1 MSTKEKRR
9 SLLAAA
15 ACTATGLFVM
25 GFAAGVVTDAYFTP
39 QELTVIDNTI
49 RPADVYAPYEW
60 RDCEDAENEQIERA
74 VLDKAH
80 VIEDCTVT
88 YYCAEEYPHIC
99 GWGLGI
105 TATGAECDP
114 GNMVA
119 VDPDAIP
126 LHSQVIVDYG
136 DGDLHYYF
144 AEDIGGAVKGDH
156 IDVMCATHAEALEGG
171 KTTATV
177 YWIGPEE
184 EQ

>member
-1 MSTKEKRR
+1 MRR
-9 SLLAAA
+9 AFITTLARLAGVL
-15 ACTATGLFVM
+15 TAFFIL
-25 GFAAGVVTDAYFTP
+25 GFACGTVVDAAFMP
-39 QELTVIDNTI
+39 RQLTVIDNTVK
-49 RPADVYAPYEW
+49 PADVYTSYEGQES
-60 RDCEDAENEQIERA
+60 CEDAENEQIEHA
-74 VLDKAH
+74 VLDRAH

-114 GNMVA
+114 GHMVA
-119 VDPDAIP
+119 VDPNAIP

-144 AEDIGGAVKGDH
+144 AEDVGGAVKGNH
-156 IDVMCATHAEALEGG
+156 IDVMCATHEEALQGG
-171 KTTATV
+171 MTTATV